1 MKRADSFRGNFM
13 IQKSVIL
20 ILEPLSKLLKN
31 KTIYLAVKMFDRSS
45 DRILLKIQTWHKN
58 IKDSNSVFRKTVYR
72 QKFETSHS
80 SFWKRVLTLSFC
92 LFVFISCERSKN
104 FGFRNRADRPP
115 TVEDLE
121 AWKERLAMEEA
132 EIIELEKKISLM
144 AQKTR
149 SAGALS
155 WKIAQGYMKIGDYD
169 MGVKFYNRALKE
181 NNEGKKIEIVGAEL
195 HFFEPAIPYF
205 EKALL
210 LKPVDQQLLFETALA
225 YANASKDR
233 GWETT
238 RRQIAIDL
246 FTHLSIQDP
255 RDSRFP
261 FQLALIYFDSS
272 MADSSWEGVSA
283 GFHDQDKAFRI
294 LDDIIKKESRNVPAR
309 FAKANFLYRL
319 GKVEDSKEE
328 YLKVKKTIEDLNE
341 AGLVRGG
348 LEKNDSYQNVLQ
360 NLKKIEK
367 TSSE

>member
-1 MKRADSFRGNFM
+1 M
-13 IQKSVIL
+13 
-20 ILEPLSKLLKN
+20 
-31 KTIYLAVKMFDRSS
+31 
-45 DRILLKIQTWHKN
+45 
-58 IKDSNSVFRKTVYR
+58 
-72 QKFETSHS
+72 
-80 SFWKRVLTLSFC
+80 
-92 LFVFISCERSKN
+92 
-104 FGFRNRADRPP
+104 
-115 TVEDLE
+115 EDLE

-132 EIIELEKKISLM
+132 EIVELEKKISSM

-169 MGVKFYNRALKE
+169 MGVKFYNQALKE
-181 NNEGKKIEIVGAEL
+181 NNEGKKVEIVGAEL
-195 HFFEPAIPYF
+195 HFFEPAIPFF

-233 GWETT
+233 GWETV

-246 FTHLSIQDP
+246 FTHLTIQDP

-272 MADSSWEGVSA
+272 MSDSSWEGVSA
-283 GFHDQDKAFRI
+283 GFHDQDKALRI
-294 LDDIIKKESRNVPAR
+294 LDDIIKKEYKNVPAR

-319 GKVEDSKEE
+319 GRTEDSKEE
-328 YLKVKKTIEDLNE
+328 YLKVKKTIEELND

-360 NLKKIEK
+360 NLKKIEE
-367 TSSE
+367 SSLKAE